1 MKKKQFKKIEKQIIN
16 VGIDLNK
23 IESLS
28 RILSHC
34 ILFGEDLKNWDVENL
49 SLILH
54 EKLLNTKQKFNN
66 IERIMKI

>member
-1 MKKKQFKKIEKQIIN
+1 MKKKQFKKVEKQMIN
-16 VGIDLNK
+16 VGINLNK

-28 RILSHC
+28 RILC
-34 ILFGEDLKNWDVENL
+34 QCLLFGEDLKSWDVENL

-54 EKLLNTKQKFNN
+54 EKLKNTKQKFNN